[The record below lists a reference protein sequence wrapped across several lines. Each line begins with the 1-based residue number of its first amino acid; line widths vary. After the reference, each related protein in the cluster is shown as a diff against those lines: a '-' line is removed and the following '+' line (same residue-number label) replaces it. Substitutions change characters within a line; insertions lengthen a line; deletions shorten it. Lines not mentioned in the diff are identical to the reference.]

1 MFDNFGMAGVLQI
14 DNQVTVPLQQRGV
27 SISQS
32 EEYQFITFEGKAG
45 RQAQNWRKLLHLA
58 NETKKIL
65 KFTPND
71 KNENRRW
78 SWKLES
84 SFLLNAILN

>member
-45 RQAQNWRKLLHLA
+45 RQAQN
-58 NETKKIL
+58 
-65 KFTPND
+65 
-71 KNENRRW
+71 
-78 SWKLES
+78 
-84 SFLLNAILN
+84 